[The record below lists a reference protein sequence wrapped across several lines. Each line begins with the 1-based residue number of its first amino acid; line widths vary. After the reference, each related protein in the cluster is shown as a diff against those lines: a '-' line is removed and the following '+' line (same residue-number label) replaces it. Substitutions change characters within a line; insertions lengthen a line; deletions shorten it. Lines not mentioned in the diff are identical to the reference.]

1 MKDIYTFEKN
11 LNGSRSPFWTEYPPE
26 GGYHN
31 QLTLNDEM
39 DSVTFT
45 MRTETEVPPGAKTAN
60 RPKVSISTDVRMSYE
75 DLARLGFHVQ
85 QILDNAAARK
95 AEGR

>member
-1 MKDIYTFEKN
+1 MNNIYTFEKEI
-11 LNGSRSPFWTEYPPE
+11 NGSRKPYWTEYPPE
-26 GGYHN
+26 GGYYN
-31 QLTLNDEM
+31 QLTLTDET

-45 MRTETEVPPGAKTAN
+45 MRTATQVPPGGKTN
-60 RPKVSISTDVRMSYE
+60 RPEISIETDVRMSYE

-85 QILDNAAARK
+85 QILDNHAARK

>member
-1 MKDIYTFEKN
+1 MQNIYTFEKS

-26 GGYHN
+26 GGYYN

-45 MRTETEVPPGAKTAN
+45 MRTAEQTPPGAKSSN
-60 RPKVSISTDVRMSYE
+60 RPKVSIETDVRMSYE

-85 QILDNAAARK
+85 QILDKAAARK